1 MDFPPPSND
10 QNMIPQNF
18 SGNAPITAIGDF
30 PPNNPNYQPLY
41 FQNAPFANQNNNLY
55 PSNNEINNYN
65 YFNVQN
71 IEVKDNHINNFGY
84 FYIEP
89 NLVMSLEN
97 QQKINIIMRPKFSFL
112 RIIPALFFFVLFPVG
127 GILTGMTQGA
137 CFPIIIVAF
146 VGFAISIFWAVGA
159 CSSCKCCWSYV
170 RYNSVNKDLEIKCE
184 KIININLNLI
194 ERIDME
200 GTSNSSVFYV
210 VNNNGEKIKF
220 LEVPLNDGIPF
231 SQGQKIL
238 NDFINFWKKKENIST
253 TDKPL

>member
-18 SGNAPITAIGDF
+18 SDNAPITAIGDF

-41 FQNAPFANQNNNLY
+41 SQNDPFANQNNNLY

-97 QQKINIIMRPKFSFL
+97 QQKINIIMRPKFSCV
-112 RIIPALFFFVLFPVG
+112 RIIPALFFFVLIGVG
-127 GILTGMTQGA
+127 GFLSSMAEEAFLPIIVVGFIGFALSIIWGSGA
-137 CFPIIIVAF
+137 CN
-146 VGFAISIFWAVGA
+146 
-159 CSSCKCCWSYV
+159 CSLSYV

-184 KIININLNLI
+184 RIININLNLI

-210 VNNNGEKIKF
+210 VYNNGEKIKF

-253 TDKPL
+253 TYKPL